1 MAAVLGRGMTGF
13 ADGGGFTGT
22 LAAVRHPEQNPMRR
36 ILAAS
41 LLSFSLAL
49 AVSPVQAQEFSS
61 LEERMSARDFRE
73 AGLEKLSP
81 EELARLNAWL
91 AANGLAA
98 PAAVATATPLGTA
111 PPAEDRRGFRERLDT
126 REISAR
132 VAGTFTGWAGV
143 TEITLDNGQVWRV
156 TDPNSRLRTGAVES
170 PRVTLRAGALGSWW
184 MIVEGF
190 NTRAP
195 VERIR

>member
-1 MAAVLGRGMTGF
+1 
-13 ADGGGFTGT
+13 
-22 LAAVRHPEQNPMRR
+22 MRR

-49 AVSPVQAQEFSS
+49 AVSPAQAQAFSS

-73 AGLEKLSP
+73 AGLDKLSP

-98 PAAVATATPLGTA
+98 PAAAAA
-111 PPAEDRRGFRERLDT
+111 PAQDEDRRGFRERLDT
-126 REISAR
+126 REINAR
-132 VAGTFTGWAGV
+132 VAGTFAGWAGV

-156 TDPNSRLRTGAVES
+156 TDANSRLRTGPIES
-170 PRVTLRAGALGSWW
+170 PRVTLRAGALGGWW

>member
-1 MAAVLGRGMTGF
+1 
-13 ADGGGFTGT
+13 
-22 LAAVRHPEQNPMRR
+22 MRR

-41 LLSFSLAL
+41 LLSLSLAL
-49 AVSPVQAQEFSS
+49 AVSPAQAQEFSS

-73 AGLEKLSP
+73 AGLDKLSA

-91 AANGLAA
+91 AANGLASPAQAATGA
-98 PAAVATATPLGTA
+98 PMQD
-111 PPAEDRRGFRERLDT
+111 EDRRGFRERLDT
-126 REISAR
+126 RDIGTR
-132 VAGTFTGWAGV
+132 IAGTFNGWAGV

-156 TDPNSRLRTGAVES
+156 TDPNSRLRTGPIES
-170 PRVTLRAGALGSWW
+170 PRVTLRAGALGGWW

-195 VERIR
+195 VERVR

>member
-1 MAAVLGRGMTGF
+1 
-13 ADGGGFTGT
+13 
-22 LAAVRHPEQNPMRR
+22 MRR

-41 LLSFSLAL
+41 LLSLSLAL
-49 AVSPVQAQEFSS
+49 AVSPAQAQTFSS

-91 AANGLAA
+91 AANGLAGPATAA
-98 PAAVATATPLGTA
+98 PAQE
-111 PPAEDRRGFRERLDT
+111 EDRRGFRERLDT
-126 REISAR
+126 REIDAR

-156 TDPNSRLRTGAVES
+156 TDPNSRLRTGPVES
-170 PRVTLRAGALGSWW
+170 PRVTLRAGALGGWW

>member
-1 MAAVLGRGMTGF
+1 
-13 ADGGGFTGT
+13 
-22 LAAVRHPEQNPMRR
+22 MRR

-41 LLSFSLAL
+41 LLSLSLAL
-49 AVSPVQAQEFSS
+49 AVSPAQAQEFSS

-73 AGLEKLSP
+73 AGLDKLSP

-98 PAAVATATPLGTA
+98 PATAAPGAASTA
-111 PPAEDRRGFRERLDT
+111 LPMQPEDRRGFRERLDT
-126 REISAR
+126 REINAR
-132 VAGTFTGWAGV
+132 VAGTFNGWAGI

-156 TDPNSRLRTGAVES
+156 NDPNSRLRTGPVES

>member
-1 MAAVLGRGMTGF
+1 
-13 ADGGGFTGT
+13 
-22 LAAVRHPEQNPMRR
+22 MRR

-41 LLSFSLAL
+41 LLSLSLAL
-49 AVSPVQAQEFSS
+49 AVSSVQAQEFSS

-73 AGLEKLSP
+73 AGLDKLSP

-98 PAAVATATPLGTA
+98 PVAAAA
-111 PPAEDRRGFRERLDT
+111 PAQAEDRRGFRERLDT

-156 TDPNSRLRTGAVES
+156 TDANSRLRTGPVES
-170 PRVTLRAGALGSWW
+170 PRVTLRAGALGGWW